1 MAVANCEYVIGK
13 HVLQSDIANARVAG
27 LTKERIDA
35 WRNNII
41 GDTTDP
47 ELRRRKMA
55 TCNRTWTTLKASL
68 NYAVKQGK
76 CEAGAWSDVSKHKQ
90 CEKARERFLSIEEAQ
105 LLVKHCD
112 ANLKPLVEAALG
124 TGARYSELANLEVR
138 DFDSRTSTLKIR
150 TSKTGHSRTLRL
162 SDESAALFRTL
173 SAGRNGSE
181 RLFSRADG
189 EPWGPGNQTKPFRA
203 ACERAGLGSDVLF
216 HSCRH
221 TWASL
226 SIMAGMPLLV
236 VAGNLGP
243 LRGGRP
249 HTAEVERTYD
259 HLFRILLPT
268 LCDASARSLVSA
280 RRSSLWPSHA
290 AVIA

>member
-1 MAVANCEYVIGK
+1 
-13 HVLQSDIANARVAG
+13 

-76 CEAGAWSDVSKHKQ
+76 CEAGAWSDVSKQKQ

-124 TGARYSELANLEVR
+124 TGARYSEGNLEVR
-138 DFDSRTSTLKIR
+138 DFDSHLYPFGPARPAIAER
-150 TSKTGHSRTLRL
+150 CGYQMR
-162 SDESAALFRTL
+162 SAALFR
-173 SAGRNGSE
+173 A
-181 RLFSRADG
+181 
-189 EPWGPGNQTKPFRA
+189 Q
-203 ACERAGLGSDVLF
+203 
-216 HSCRH
+216 CR
-221 TWASL
+221 
-226 SIMAGMPLLV
+226 P
-236 VAGNLGP
+236 
-243 LRGGRP
+243 
-249 HTAEVERTYD
+249 
-259 HLFRILLPT
+259 
-268 LCDASARSLVSA
+268 
-280 RRSSLWPSHA
+280 
-290 AVIA
+290 